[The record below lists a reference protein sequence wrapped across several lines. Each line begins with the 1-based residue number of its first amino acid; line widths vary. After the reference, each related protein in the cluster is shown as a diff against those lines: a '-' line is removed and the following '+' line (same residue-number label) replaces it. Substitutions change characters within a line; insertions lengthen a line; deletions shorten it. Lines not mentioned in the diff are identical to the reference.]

1 MQLIGVLD
9 SPYVRRVAISLQ
21 LLGLPHQ
28 HQPLSVFRHMPA
40 FGQVNPVIKA
50 PTLVCT
56 DGEVLMDSSLI
67 LDYLDL
73 HVPPAQR
80 LLPPGLPARQ
90 HALCKVGLAL
100 AAMEK
105 AVQAYYECHLRPP
118 ETRHAP
124 WLARVSEQLNAA
136 CAAMDNVLQS
146 HTPPAGKLDQA
157 TLSMAVAWR
166 FIAERVPELIAADAY
181 PALRAWSA
189 QAELHPAFIACPFD

>member
-1 MQLIGVLD
+1 MQLIGMLD

-40 FGQVNPVIKA
+40 FRHINPVLKA
-50 PTLVCT
+50 PTLVCD

-73 HVPPAQR
+73 QVPPAQR
-80 LLPPGLPARQ
+80 LLPASLPARQ
-90 HALCKVGLAL
+90 HALCQVGWAL

-105 AVQAYYECHLRPP
+105 AVQAYYECQLRPP
-118 ETRHAP
+118 EARHAP
-124 WLARVSEQLNAA
+124 WLERVSEQLNAA
-136 CAAMDNVLQS
+136 CAGMESAPQG
-146 HTPPAGKLDQA
+146 HAPTAGTLEQA
-157 TLSMAVAWR
+157 TLSTAVAWR